1 LQVGADHAR
10 KDEDE
15 PKEPEAVKGRDG
27 AMRFDPV
34 HRLESRQDVH
44 AEAKQPGYVPENE
57 MDLED
62 GFR

>member
-1 LQVGADHAR
+1 
-10 KDEDE
+10 
-15 PKEPEAVKGRDG
+15 
-27 AMRFDPV
+27 MRFDPV
-34 HRLESRQDVH
+34 HRLESRPDVH